1 MGFASSHG
9 TKETSMAEH
18 QLSSL
23 TMLTEFFATEQ
34 IEAAARRTGFVKRTS
49 KITGKIFLALV
60 TFVAWSDAK
69 TTFAQLAAKVTQ
81 LDEHI
86 DVSPEA
92 IYQRMHKRAHAFL
105 QEMIQHALA
114 QTHAIASGCE
124 DVFCAA
130 FTKVYLA
137 DSTGFA
143 LPDSLKDTFPG
154 SGGSAAQAGAK
165 IQAVWDDKSSRVDHF
180 ALTAW
185 NIPDQKYV
193 DQVVALAQKGI
204 LFIFDL
210 GYFKLQ
216 AFADL
221 ATAGAYFLSR
231 LNHQTTLLTTVGGQ
245 WQPIALANWLTT
257 VEGQLLERPIFLG
270 EKERVA
276 ARLIVARVPEA
287 IVNERRRKARK
298 NAKKKG
304 YTPSQAHLTLLAWS
318 LFITNVP
325 QTIWKTETVIKV
337 YPVRW
342 QGEIIFKSWKSY
354 LHLASIKT
362 KKEDTTL
369 CYLYG
374 RMLLIVLNYALCPQ
388 MRATLWLRKRR
399 ELSVL
404 KLVRHFQAFA
414 DRWMQAIFRSEIE
427 LYRFL
432 KHACATAER
441 LVGKASRKRRTT
453 AQILHESL
461 SQHRESAALAMVI

>member
-1 MGFASSHG
+1 
-9 TKETSMAEH
+9 MAAH

-60 TFVAWSDAK
+60 TFGAWSDAK

-114 QTHAIASGCE
+114 KTHAIASGCE

-154 SGGSAAQAGAK
+154 SGGSAAKAGAK
-165 IQAVWDDKSSRVDHF
+165 IQAVWDYKSSRFDHF

-216 AFADL
+216 AFAYL

-245 WQPIALANWLTT
+245 WQPLALANWLTT

-298 NAKKKG
+298 NARKKG

-325 QTIWKTETVIKV
+325 PTIWKTETVLKV
-337 YPVRW
+337 YPLRW
-342 QGEIIFKSWKSY
+342 QIELIFKSWKSY
-354 LHLASIKT
+354 LHLASLT
-362 KKEDTTL
+362 TTKEDTTL
-369 CYLYG
+369 CSLYG

-388 MRATLWLRKRR
+388 IRAHLWRQKKR
-399 ELSVL
+399 ELSLL
-404 KLVRHFQAFA
+404 KLMRHFQAFA
-414 DRWMQAIFRSEIE
+414 ERWMQAIFQSE
-427 LYRFL
+427 LALRRFL
-432 KHACATAER
+432 THVCATAER
-441 LVGKASRKRRTT
+441 LAAKASRKRRTT
-453 AQILHESL
+453 AQILQESIRQHHESVVFA
-461 SQHRESAALAMVI
+461 EAVNA